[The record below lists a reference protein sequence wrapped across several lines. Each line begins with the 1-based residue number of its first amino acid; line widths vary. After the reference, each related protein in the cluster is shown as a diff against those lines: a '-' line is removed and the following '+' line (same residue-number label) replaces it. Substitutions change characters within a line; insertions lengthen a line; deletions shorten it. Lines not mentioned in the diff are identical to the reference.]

1 MTRKCSDAGS
11 VPAQYNIR
19 TAELDALDAAVEGK
33 QSKEGDGEMKNTLGD
48 LNNHLFAQLEKLG
61 DDDLTGEELESE
73 LRRADAICDISEQ
86 IIKNGELQYKAMK
99 HMDEYGYERQKAV
112 PELLE
117 VHVGRLN
124 NS

>member
-1 MTRKCSDAGS
+1 
-11 VPAQYNIR
+11 
-19 TAELDALDAAVEGK
+19 
-33 QSKEGDGEMKNTLGD
+33 MKNTLGD

-73 LRRADAICDISEQ
+73 LKRTDAICDISEQ

-112 PELLE
+112 PEMLE
-117 VHVGRLN
+117 VHAGGGGRTIN
-124 NS
+124 ERRARRSDCRAGGECSRQNHETGYRADKSTGVR

>member
-1 MTRKCSDAGS
+1 
-11 VPAQYNIR
+11 
-19 TAELDALDAAVEGK
+19 
-33 QSKEGDGEMKNTLGD
+33 MKNTLGD

-73 LRRADAICDISEQ
+73 LKRTDAICDISEQ

-112 PELLE
+112 PELVLYRRTE
-117 VHVGRLN
+117 NRLLRVWLRVPLRAGAEQIAAVEN
-124 NS
+124 IR